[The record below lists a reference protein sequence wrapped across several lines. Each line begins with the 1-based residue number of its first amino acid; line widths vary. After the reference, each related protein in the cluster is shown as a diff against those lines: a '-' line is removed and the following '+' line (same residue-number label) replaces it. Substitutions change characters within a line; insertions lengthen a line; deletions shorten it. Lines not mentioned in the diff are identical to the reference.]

1 MKKLLDR
8 ITGLVTMYALVL
20 YSLIAIGLTAL
31 VLSLIDQFSGA
42 AGSLFYYSPLALLG
56 SAAVSLGATLGSGWL
71 FARIARV
78 QPHTQSALITGM
90 LIFFILEPH
99 LLLPAGGVDWLSLGM
114 IALTGVIASASK
126 YLLAVRGRHIF
137 NPAALGV
144 FVVSL
149 IVFFA
154 GFGTAGLFPSF
165 PIWWVGTPTLLIPVA
180 LGAFFVLYRT
190 QRLTVGVTF
199 LVVAFASYLVN
210 ALATGG
216 AVDGALT
223 AALFSYPVVFFA
235 GFMLSEPLTLPPRRW
250 QQLLEAV
257 VVALLM
263 TVYFNIGN
271 VLTSTPQL
279 ALLVGNLIGFA
290 FGQRRGINL
299 SFLGK
304 KQIGPTTWELAF
316 TPARPVRLLPG
327 QYMELTIPHRKADFR
342 GSRRYFSISSA
353 PGSDGPLT
361 FALTMPDKS
370 SSFKRALLDLEPGAA
385 VRGTSVG
392 GDFALPKDT
401 AEPLLLIAGG
411 IGITPFASQLAA
423 ANAAGEK
430 RDVVVV
436 YSNSAKGDLPYGEL
450 LEKSGARVV
459 LFGPKPSPLPMGWE
473 YGGEGRVTPERLAE
487 LVPDTAKR
495 RAYISGPPTLVAA
508 LRTALR
514 GQGVRRVHSDY
525 FSGY

>member
-1 MKKLLDR
+1 MKKTLDR

-20 YSLIAIGLTAL
+20 YSLIAIGVIAL
-31 VLSLIDQFSGA
+31 VLSLVDQFSGA
-42 AGSLFYYSPLALLG
+42 GGSLFSYSPLALLG
-56 SAAVSLGATLGSGWL
+56 SAAVSLTATFGTSWL
-71 FARIARV
+71 FAKIARV
-78 QPHTQSALITGM
+78 TPHTQSALITGM

-99 LLLPAGGVDWLSLGM
+99 LLLTDGGVDWLSLGV

-144 FVVSL
+144 FVVGV
-149 IVFFA
+149 IVFFSGTA
-154 GFGTAGLFPSF
+154 GAGLFPSF
-165 PIWWVGTPTLLIPVA
+165 PIWWVATPPLLIPVA
-180 LGAFFVLYRT
+180 IAAFFVLYRT
-190 QRLTVGVTF
+190 QHLTMGLTF
-199 LVVAFASYLVN
+199 LGVAIASYIVN
-210 ALATGG
+210 ALVTGG
-216 AVDGALT
+216 AVGSAFT
-223 AALFSYPVVFFA
+223 TALFSYPIVFFA

-257 VVALLM
+257 VVALLF

-271 VLTSTPQL
+271 IFTSTPQL

-290 FGQRRGINL
+290 FGQRRGINMTYV
-299 SFLGK
+299 GK
-304 KQIGPTTWELAF
+304 TQIGPTTWELAF
-316 TPARPVRLLPG
+316 NPARPVRFLPG

-370 SSFKRALLDLEPGAA
+370 SSFKRALLDLEPGEI

-392 GDFALPKDT
+392 GDFALPKKID
-401 AEPLLLIAGG
+401 EPLLLIAGG

-423 ANAAGEK
+423 ASAAGEK
-430 RDVVVV
+430 RDIVVV
-436 YSNSAKGDLPYGEL
+436 YSNSAPGALPYAEL

-459 LFGPKPSPLPMGWE
+459 VFGSKPSSLPKGWE
-473 YGGEGRVTPERLAE
+473 YAGEGRVTPERLAE
-487 LVPDTAKR
+487 QVPDAATR
-495 RAYISGPPTLVAA
+495 RTYISGPPALVAT

-514 GQGVRRVHSDY
+514 GQGVRRVHADY